1 MKRAAITGI
10 GGQDGTYLA
19 RSLLRRG
26 YEVHGLLQFPF
37 DREEPA
43 LRRRYPAD
51 EFTAIRWTTGSLE
64 DPFSLVR
71 FLKSARPDE
80 IYHLAGL
87 TDSRQSFLV
96 PEESV
101 LSITLG
107 TLRLLEAARE
117 FCPAAR
123 LFLASS
129 AEVFGAPIETPQC
142 ETTLMKPVTPYG
154 IAKLA
159 ADQFGRLHREKYS
172 QFVAIGNL
180 YNHESPLRPPNYLSR
195 RLSLGVAAIKRG
207 EAKELQ
213 LGDLTAE
220 RDWSDARDIV
230 NAMWLSL
237 QANQPGDYVFASG
250 TQKTVADFVA
260 AAFRTAGL
268 DYREFVKTT
277 TRTNQQQQVTAGLCG
292 NPRKAETE
300 LGWKRTWSFDTMVAD
315 LVLAELENRSEL
327 ERANPS
333 AVAGSTLRSHD

>member
-10 GGQDGTYLA
+10 AGQDGTYLA
-19 RSLLRRG
+19 RGLLRRG

-37 DREEPA
+37 DREEPV
-43 LRRRYPAD
+43 LRRRYPPE
-51 EFTAIRWTTGSLE
+51 EFDAVRWQTGSLE

-71 FLKSARPDE
+71 FLKSAKPNE

-117 FCPAAR
+117 LCPGAKV
-123 LFLASS
+123 FLASS
-129 AEVFGAPIETPQC
+129 AEVFGVPAETPQS

-172 QFVAIGNL
+172 QFVAIGML
-180 YNHESPLRPPNYLSR
+180 YNHESPLRPANYLSR
-195 RLSLGVAAIKRG
+195 RVALGVAAIKRG
-207 EAKELQ
+207 ETKELQ

-230 NAMWLSL
+230 QAMWLSL
-237 QANQPGDYVFASG
+237 QAAKLGDYVFASG
-250 TQKTVADFVA
+250 VQKTVEDFVA
-260 AAFRTAGL
+260 TAFRAAGL
-268 DYREFVKTT
+268 DWRKFVKATA
-277 TRTNQQQQVTAGLCG
+277 RTSNHQQVTNGLCG
-292 NPRKAETE
+292 NTRKAETE
-300 LGWKRTWSFDTMVAD
+300 LGWKRTWSFEAMVQD
-315 LVLAELENRSEL
+315 LVRAELENRSEL
-327 ERANPS
+327 ERANPD
-333 AVAGSTLRSHD
+333 AKPA

>member
-10 GGQDGTYLA
+10 AGQDGTYLA
-19 RSLLRRG
+19 RGLLRRG

-37 DREEPA
+37 DREEPV

-51 EFTAIRWTTGSLE
+51 EFNAVRWSTGSLE

-71 FLKSARPDE
+71 FLKSAKPDE

-117 FCPAAR
+117 ICPTSR
-123 LFLASS
+123 IFIASS
-129 AEVFGAPIETPQC
+129 AEVFGEPVETPQS
-142 ETTLMKPVTPYG
+142 ETTLMKPMTPYG

-159 ADQFGRLHREKYS
+159 GDQFGRLHREKYA
-172 QFVAIGNL
+172 QFAAIGL
-180 YNHESPLRPPNYLSR
+180 MYNHESPLRPANYLSR
-195 RLSLGVAAIKRG
+195 RVALGVAAIKRR

-213 LGDLTAE
+213 LGDLGAG

-237 QANQPGDYVFASG
+237 QVAKPSDYVLASG
-250 TQKTVADFVA
+250 QQRRVEDFVA
-260 AAFRTAGL
+260 TAFRAAGL
-268 DYREFVKTT
+268 DWRQFVKTT
-277 TRTNQQQQVTAGLCG
+277 ERTNNQQQVTNGLCG
-292 NPRKAETE
+292 NPRKAEAE
-300 LGWKRTWSFDTMVAD
+300 LGWKRQWSFDAMVAD
-315 LVLAELENRSEL
+315 LVQAELENRSEM
-327 ERANPS
+327 ERANPL
-333 AVAGSTLRSHD
+333 AAPGAR

>member
-19 RSLLRRG
+19 RGLLRRG
-26 YEVHGLLQFPF
+26 YEVHGLLQFPL
-37 DREEPA
+37 DREEPV

-51 EFTAIRWTTGSLE
+51 EFNAVRWMTGSLE

-71 FLKSARPDE
+71 FLKSAQPDE

-117 FCPAAR
+117 FYPSAR
-123 LFLASS
+123 IFIASS
-129 AEVFGAPIETPQC
+129 AEVFGEPVETPQS
-142 ETTLMKPVTPYG
+142 ETTLMKPITPYG

-159 ADQFGRLHREKYS
+159 GDQFGRLHRKKYS
-172 QFVAIGNL
+172 QFVSIGL
-180 YNHESPLRPPNYLSR
+180 MYNHESPLRPANYLSR
-195 RLSLGVAAIKRG
+195 RVALGVAAIKRG

-213 LGDLTAE
+213 LGDLSAE

-230 NAMWLSL
+230 QAMWLSL
-237 QANQPGDYVFASG
+237 QAAESGDYVFASG
-250 TQKTVADFVA
+250 QQRKVEDFVA
-260 AAFRTAGL
+260 TAFRSAGL
-268 DYREFVKTT
+268 DWRQFVKTT
-277 TRTNQQQQVTAGLCG
+277 ARTNNQQQVINGLCG
-292 NPRKAETE
+292 NPRKAETK
-300 LGWKRTWSFDTMVAD
+300 LGWKRQWSFEAMVTD
-315 LVLAELENRSEL
+315 LVQAELENRSEM
-327 ERANPS
+327 ERANPLAKPAAS
-333 AVAGSTLRSHD
+333 